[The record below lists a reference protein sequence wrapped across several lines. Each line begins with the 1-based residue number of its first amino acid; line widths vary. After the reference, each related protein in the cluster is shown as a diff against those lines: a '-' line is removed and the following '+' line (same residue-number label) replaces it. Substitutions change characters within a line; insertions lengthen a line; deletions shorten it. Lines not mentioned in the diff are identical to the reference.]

1 MSDVE
6 DESEHIE
13 ESLENEEQPVQ
24 EQQVP
29 SDVKS
34 KKSGR
39 SIRSDKQ
46 IAALAK
52 ARETKLQ
59 KAKVKKESNQTSS
72 AEGTFVARGRNP
84 SKEATHETSS
94 ADEPIKEDQT
104 SSDEEPIKE
113 ETPALQW
120 IFKNKRLTYMI

>member
-13 ESLENEEQPVQ
+13 ESLENEQQPV
-24 EQQVP
+24 EQQPVP

-59 KAKVKKESNQTSS
+59 KAKVKKES
-72 AEGTFVARGRNP
+72 
-84 SKEATHETSS
+84 K
-94 ADEPIKEDQT
+94 K
-104 SSDEEPIKE
+104 
-113 ETPALQW
+113 
-120 IFKNKRLTYMI
+120 